1 MRYVRI
7 INESESS
14 IRKGK
19 DSLMPRLVDHEVRQ
33 REITD
38 AVRRVIVDGGLAA
51 VTFQSVAAEA
61 GISVR
66 LVQYY
71 FGTKREFLLATHQAV
86 RQDAGARLM
95 QELSVL
101 GAEATPREV
110 ISAFLVGMLPL
121 DRQRREEAIVLG
133 AFHAAALTG
142 QGIAAEE
149 TLTAPRELTALISG
163 QLQRVTNRD
172 AVAPSMDPD
181 LDAELILAAV
191 AGLAQGMLPGYATA
205 ELAVQLV
212 ERLLDRILGP
222 TRPQATNQPE
232 VGRR

>member
-1 MRYVRI
+1 
-7 INESESS
+7 
-14 IRKGK
+14 
-19 DSLMPRLVDHEVRQ
+19 MPKLVDHDVRR

-71 FGTKREFLLATHQAV
+71 FGTKREFLLATHHTV

-95 QELSVL
+95 RELAVL
-101 GAEATPREV
+101 GPEASPRE
-110 ISAFLVGMLPL
+110 IITAFLVAMLPL
-121 DRQRREEAIVLG
+121 DQERRDEAIVLG

-163 QLQRVTNRD
+163 QLQRVTDRD
-172 AVAPSMDPD
+172 AVTPPTDPD

-191 AGLAQGMLPGYATA
+191 GGLAQGMLPGYGTA
-205 ELAVQLV
+205 ELALQLV
-212 ERLLDRILGP
+212 ERLLDRVLGP
-222 TRPQATNQPE
+222 RNPQGNPRVE
-232 VGRR
+232 P

>member
-1 MRYVRI
+1 MATLTNSNRTRI
-7 INESESS
+7 TRSLDVQCSS
-14 IRKGK
+14 IPLNRRSPSPPSGNRHK
-19 DSLMPRLVDHEVRQ
+19 PR
-33 REITD
+33 
-38 AVRRVIVDGGLAA
+38 AA
-51 VTFQSVAAEA
+51 A
-61 GISVR
+61 
-66 LVQYY
+66 
-71 FGTKREFLLATHQAV
+71 
-86 RQDAGARLM
+86 
-95 QELSVL
+95 
-101 GAEATPREV
+101 
-110 ISAFLVGMLPL
+110 AFLVGMLPL

-205 ELAVQLV
+205 ELAAQLV

-222 TRPQATNQPE
+222 TRPQATNEPE